1 MSDEEETMEI
11 DTGHNDL
18 AVNQVQ
24 QRIMNHMLGSAQLAM
39 GFVASDL
46 KCDLPKAS
54 SITLSALTTVVMV
67 FIRGYPRE
75 VWAMQLREVGEYF
88 LRQAQEAE
96 AKEGEANDSPV
107 TN

>member
-1 MSDEEETMEI
+1 MSDEEVIEV

-24 QRIMNHMLGSAQLAM
+24 QRIMQHMLGGAQLAM

-46 KCDLPKAS
+46 RCDLAKAS

-75 VWAMQLREVGEYF
+75 TWAMQFREVGEYF
-88 LRQAQEAE
+88 TRMAQEAE
-96 AKEGEANDSPV
+96 AKGASNDSP
-107 TN
+107 TPN